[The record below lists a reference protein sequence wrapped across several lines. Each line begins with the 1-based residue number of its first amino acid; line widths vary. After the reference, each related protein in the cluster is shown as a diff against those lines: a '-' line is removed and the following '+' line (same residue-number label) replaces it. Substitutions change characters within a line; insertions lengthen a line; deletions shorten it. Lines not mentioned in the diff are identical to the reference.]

1 MPVRKHTI
9 TVNLKNQETQ
19 RFSATRGQNLLRVLA
34 DAGLPLPSPCGG
46 KGLCGKCKVKIVS
59 GTQTGASP
67 SFTKEFSLNEQQIK
81 AGYRLACQVTVTQDL
96 TVDLSSLQPQ
106 PEAAQIMV
114 AGEHEV
120 PLHPLIRKEVL
131 SLPKP
136 SPDLPVSDVE
146 RVEAVLGLPG
156 SVSPALFPQLSS
168 LLRKT
173 DRTLS
178 IVLSGDEVLSIEE
191 NTEEDGRSG
200 IYGMA
205 VDLGTTTIVGYL
217 IDLVTGKQ
225 IDTFAMLNPQKNYG
239 ADVISRVNYTI
250 ENEDGLATLT
260 TLARNGIN
268 EMIRYFCRKN
278 PGIARRIFDLT
289 LVGNTIMIHFFAGLD
304 VKNMAVSPYIP
315 VVTRSFQ
322 LSASQ
327 IGIEMH
333 PNGKIRI
340 LPMIA
345 GFVGADTVAAILAC
359 GMGEKKELSLLIDI
373 GTNGE
378 IAIGN
383 SERILT
389 CSTAAGPAFEG
400 ANLSHGMGGVE
411 GAINRI
417 WVEQDLEYSTIGNK
431 PPKGICGSAVID
443 LVAEMLRVGLLE
455 PSGRIKT
462 PAELKNEE
470 IPLSLKKR
478 LHEVGGKP
486 AILIA
491 DKSHGVPEDIYFTQ
505 KDVREVQLAKA
516 AIAAGTRI
524 LLQEMGVTVDQI
536 THLYLAG
543 GFGNYID
550 YDSAIKIGLLPK
562 ALRKKV
568 VPIGNGAGVGAK
580 MALLSQEY
588 SALAE
593 RIQKQTKYLE
603 LSTRADFQ
611 NLFLDALEFNFQ

>member
-1 MPVRKHTI
+1 MQEYTI
-9 TVNLKNQETQ
+9 TVCQKNQETQ
-19 RFSATRGQNLLRVLA
+19 RLSTTYGQNLLRVLA
-34 DAGLPLPSPCGG
+34 DAGLSLPSPCGG

-59 GTQTGASP
+59 DAQARTSQSITEK
-67 SFTKEFSLNEQQIK
+67 SFLNEQQIS

-96 TVDLSSLQPQ
+96 TVDLPTLQPD
-106 PEAAQIMV
+106 AAQIMV

-120 PLHPLIRKEVL
+120 PLHPLVREEVL
-131 SLPKP
+131 TLPKP
-136 SPDLPVSDVE
+136 SSGLQFSNVE
-146 RVEAVLGLPG
+146 RVEAALGLPG
-156 SVSPALFPQLSS
+156 SIPPALFAELPS
-168 LLRKT
+168 LLRET
-173 DRTLS
+173 DLTLS
-178 IVLSGDEVLSIEE
+178 TVLAGNEVLSIEE
-191 NTEEDGRSG
+191 HTEEKGQSE
-200 IYGMA
+200 IYGIA
-205 VDLGTTTIVGYL
+205 VDLGTTTIAGYF

-225 IDTFAMLNPQKNYG
+225 IDTYAMLNPQKNYG
-239 ADVISRVNYTI
+239 ADVISRVDYTI

-260 TLARNGIN
+260 ALVRNGIN

-278 PGIARRIFDLT
+278 PGMARRIFDLT
-289 LVGNTIMIHFFAGLD
+289 LVGNTIMTHIFAGLA
-304 VKNMAVSPYIP
+304 VKNIVVTPYIP
-315 VVTRSFQ
+315 VVTRGFQ
-322 LSASQ
+322 LRASQ

-383 SERILT
+383 SERILA

-400 ANLSHGMGGVE
+400 ANISHGMGGIE

-417 WVEQDLEYSTIGNK
+417 WVDQDLEYNTIGGK
-431 PPKGICGSAVID
+431 PPKGICGSAVVD

-455 PSGRIKT
+455 PSGKIKR
-462 PAELKNEE
+462 PAEIEDEE
-470 IPLSLKKR
+470 IPLQLKTR
-478 LHEVGGKP
+478 LHEVEGKP
-486 AILIA
+486 ALLIA
-491 DKSHGVPEDIYFTQ
+491 GKSHGAPEDIYFTQ
-505 KDVREVQLAKA
+505 KDVREIQLAKA
-516 AIAAGTRI
+516 AITAGIRI

-536 THLYLAG
+536 SHLYLAG

-550 YDSAIKIGLLPK
+550 HNSAIKIGLLPK
-562 ALRKKV
+562 KLREKV

-588 SALAE
+588 SELAE
-593 RIQKQTKYLE
+593 RIQTQTEYLE
-603 LSTRADFQ
+603 LSTRTDFQ
-611 NLFLDALEFNFQ
+611 NLFIDSLEFNFQ